1 MDIFS
6 QLKEAIAEAERQA
19 KEQMEQAVASQQAQ
33 LAKQARAK
41 QAQQDRRAR
50 GQGRGQRQ
58 RRQAQPAPQPVE
70 APETFSVPECDPE
83 PHLHAPEE
91 VVRVER
97 SVGASVL
104 GGMDRDQLRRA
115 VLLREILGPPPGL
128 LDD

>member
-19 KEQMEQAVASQQAQ
+19 KEQMEKAVAAQQAQ
-33 LAKQARAK
+33 AT
-41 QAQQDRRAR
+41 
-50 GQGRGQRQ
+50 
-58 RRQAQPAPQPVE
+58 RQAQPQKARQQQQQRRQQRRPPQRQPVQPASE
-70 APETFSVPECDPE
+70 AAEVFSVPECDPE

-91 VVRVER
+91 VVRMER
-97 SVGASVL
+97 SVGAAIL

>member
-19 KEQMEQAVASQQAQ
+19 KEQMEKAVAAQQAQ
-33 LAKQARAK
+33 AAK
-41 QAQQDRRAR
+41 QAQKPRQQ
-50 GQGRGQRQ
+50 QGRGGGQQ
-58 RRQAQPAPQPVE
+58 RRQPQQRQQALQPTVE
-70 APETFSVPECDPE
+70 AAEVFSVPECDPE

-91 VVRVER
+91 AVRVER
-97 SVGASVL
+97 SVGAVVL
-104 GGMDRDQLRRA
+104 GGLNRDQLRRA